1 MTKNRIKEL
10 RNSATPKITL
20 KELSDKLKEK
30 GLSFTDSQL
39 SKFENGTS
47 TPRNNEIWQALAEIF
62 GTNIPYLLGYQDTI
76 KESQDVQEERRKEA
90 IRILDSLE
98 KEGKVT
104 LNIEGRDVE
113 VSKELFDDDVLD
125 RIETAPKI
133 ADYMK
138 DFTKE
143 VLRSINLEAEKE
155 KTPLS
160 KKQTNLS
167 LPSNAMDNEK
177 LSIFGV
183 PVLTD
188 SITLFVTYRDFI
200 LDEIGEAIDSF
211 TSNPENIR
219 KFWENEYKEKTSK
232 LKYSDFQE
240 RAQNKKFKDFSVE
253 EQGEVFREMVE
264 KIKIEKE
271 KITIYWNF

>member
-62 GTNIPYLLGYQDTI
+62 DTNIPYLLGYQDTI

-155 KTPLS
+155 KPLFS

-211 TSNPENIR
+211 TSNPENTR
-219 KFWENEYKEKTSK
+219 KFWENEYKGKTSK

-240 RAQNKKFKDFSVE
+240 RIQNKKFKDFSVE